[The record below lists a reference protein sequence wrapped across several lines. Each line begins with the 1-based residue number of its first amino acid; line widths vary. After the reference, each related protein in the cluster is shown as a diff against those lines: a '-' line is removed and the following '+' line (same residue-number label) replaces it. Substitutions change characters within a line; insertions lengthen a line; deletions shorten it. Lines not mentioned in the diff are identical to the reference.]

1 MNEKQVLNP
10 IVSKGPLSGIIPSI
24 PALIF
29 EKVEKEKIQKIYL
42 FGSYAYGKPDEDSDV
57 DICVIINN
65 DLKRIDIGVDIKNVL
80 FDNDIIPSDLIVFR
94 NNEFNESQNIRCI
107 ERTIAN
113 RGILL
118 YG

>member
-29 EKVEKEKIQKIYL
+29 EKVE
-42 FGSYAYGKPDEDSDV
+42 
-57 DICVIINN
+57 
-65 DLKRIDIGVDIKNVL
+65 
-80 FDNDIIPSDLIVFR
+80 
-94 NNEFNESQNIRCI
+94 NEFNESQNIRCI